1 MAKQSVT
8 AFLET
13 LDHPRKAEIERLRAI
28 ILAADPT
35 LGEQIKWNAPSFGR
49 NGEDRITFRLQPGDK
64 VDLIFHRGAKVKDTA
79 GFGVSDPAGLLK
91 WLAADRA
98 ILVFAEN
105 AEIESKADALGDLV
119 RRWIDATS

>member
-13 LDHPRKAEIERLRAI
+13 LEHPRKAEIERLRAI

-64 VDLIFHRGAKVKDTA
+64 VDLIFHRGAKVKDTDGLQLFRSRRSAQMA
-79 GFGVSDPAGLLK
+79 GARSRHPGV
-91 WLAADRA
+91 
-98 ILVFAEN
+98 
-105 AEIESKADALGDLV
+105 
-119 RRWIDATS
+119 